1 MKRICHLLICFLFIP
16 LLFATT
22 ALAQAQPSFDVDAP
36 VAMLMVPKTGQILY
50 AKEVDRQLPPASI
63 AKVMT
68 MLLAMEAVEEGR
80 VSLEDEVRVSAFA
93 ESMGGSQV
101 WLVAGEVF
109 TLEELMRAIAI
120 PSANDAAVAVAE
132 HVYGSVGA
140 FVDAMN
146 AKARALGMNNTVFTN
161 VTGLPPE
168 DGQQPTMTTA
178 RDISIMARELL
189 KYPKVLEWTSIPY
202 AIFREN
208 PLTALWN
215 TNKLIGS
222 YEGADGLKTGY
233 TREAGYCLVGTAQRN
248 GLRLLSIVMQT
259 ESDLERQL
267 QSARLLDYGFRAFVP
282 MTVVKKG
289 EALGTIA
296 VENAAREQ
304 VPVVAQQELEVLV
317 LSGRQGEVVTELV
330 PNTELSAPIAKGDV
344 LGTYRAVLDG
354 EVVSEVPAVAEEDIA
369 VASWF
374 VRLWRW
380 VRDLILGL
388 VASLR
393 DR

>member
-1 MKRICHLLICFLFIP
+1 
-16 LLFATT
+16 
-22 ALAQAQPSFDVDAP
+22 
-36 VAMLMVPKTGQILY
+36 
-50 AKEVDRQLPPASI
+50 
-63 AKVMT
+63 
-68 MLLAMEAVEEGR
+68 MLLALAARRGG
-80 VSLEDEVRVSAFA
+80 VSLEDEVRDSAFA
-93 ESMGGSQV
+93 ECLGGSQV